1 MTDKT
6 RSLRQARAQLTS
18 ELRRAGKTWVEIAE
32 DFALRYRV
40 NMRMALRLAHGW
52 SQRQAAD
59 EWNARWPDE
68 PKTLKN
74 FSYWELWP
82 SRTGHEP
89 SLDVLDKL
97 AQLYE
102 CGVPDLLSD
111 LADYRHLDAAGS
123 AARGSELVV
132 PGNAGLLVP
141 DSAAGLLASAVELR
155 LPADIVTLLM
165 QHFGSTLIPST
176 GGQFATAR
184 ERDIAFDQ
192 LVRFF
197 TSWATSMKRREVLRI
212 LGWAATAAAAAPI
225 FHGLDLE
232 EQERVASVLNN
243 PSRIDEQTIGHVEAV
258 LWRCKR
264 QDDALGPQT
273 ALETVL
279 AQRNL
284 ARALLP
290 ECPITLRP
298 RLLSVLSNASRQA
311 GWLSFDLNDFDSAWY
326 YYEDARALAHEAED
340 TELGAYVLC
349 NMSHLATRQSKP
361 RIGIDHAAAA
371 GEWAKRT
378 DDLLLRAYA
387 ADVAARAYAADGQYT
402 ACMTALNAAQ
412 QSQAAKLGKCSRF
425 VHFYD
430 NGMHASSRSLCYL
443 ELGRPEKAADQARQ
457 SLGAF
462 DPSFVRNVA
471 ITTLDLGI
479 AHVRLGDID
488 EAARMTAQ
496 AVLLAVRNRSAR
508 LVELVRGTRASM
520 QRWHRLPEVRALDD
534 QMAAYGLS

>member
-6 RSLRQARAQLTS
+6 RSLRQKRAQLAT

-32 DFALRYRV
+32 DFAQRYRV
-40 NMRMALRLAHGW
+40 NMRVAYRLAHGW

-59 EWNARWPDE
+59 EWNAHWPDE

-74 FSYWELWP
+74 LSYWELWP

-102 CGVPDLLSD
+102 CGVSELLSD
-111 LADYRHLDAAGS
+111 LADYRHLDAAGATTRS
-123 AARGSELVV
+123 GELVV
-132 PGNAGLLVP
+132 PGSAGLLVP
-141 DSAAGLLASAVELR
+141 DGAAGLLASAVELR

-176 GGQFATAR
+176 GGQLATAR

-192 LVRFF
+192 LVKFF

-225 FHGLDLE
+225 FHGLDPE
-232 EQERVASVLNN
+232 EQERVASVLDS

-264 QDDALGPQT
+264 QDDTLGPQT

-349 NMSHLATRQSKP
+349 NMSHLATWQGKP
-361 RIGIDHAAAA
+361 RIGIDHAVAA

-387 ADVAARAYAADGQYT
+387 ADVAARAYAADGQYG

-412 QSQAAKLGKCSRF
+412 QSQAAKLGKRSRF

-443 ELGRPEKAADQARQ
+443 ELGRPEMAADQARQ
-457 SLGAF
+457 SLSAF

-479 AHVRLGDID
+479 AHIRLGDID

-496 AVLLAVRNRSAR
+496 AVQLAVRNRSAR
-508 LVELVRGTRASM
+508 LVELVRSARTSM

-534 QMAAYGLS
+534 QMAAYGLN